1 MVKKNKNNKK
11 TKAKNNNENS
21 NLKQASGKLEITI
34 PTERK
39 GFFVDIK
46 DWEYLKKLVKKP
58 IKKIKWIEIAIG
70 IFGATTLSSLF
81 YFLTFP
87 VEQKDYRH
95 VPLLVFI
102 FCFLITLIL
111 IFFEVRDRK
120 NTVYQSEKEVLDYMR
135 KMEIREMGNK
145 ESKD

>member
-11 TKAKNNNENS
+11 IGNKNNNKNS

-34 PTERK
+34 PRERK

-70 IFGATTLSSLF
+70 LFGAMTLSSLF

-87 VEQKDYRH
+87 IEQRDYRY

-111 IFFEVRDRK
+111 IFFEIRDRK
-120 NTVYQSEKEVLDYMR
+120 STVYQSEKEVLDYMR
-135 KMEIREMGNK
+135 KMEIREIEEK
-145 ESKD
+145 KDKD